1 MSLRTQVGSHVTELN
16 KDGRGCLIPNW
27 SGHIRPSAHA
37 EQLTQVRGRNPTENR
52 GMGQLLSEE
61 ANEKA

>member
-1 MSLRTQVGSHVTELN
+1 MPHSQLV
-16 KDGRGCLIPNW
+16 
-27 SGHIRPSAHA
+27 RPYPSSAHA